1 MKYINQELFKE
12 INKNQNNFI
21 FREYTKDSN
30 KFVATNNFFTS
41 QKTDTEIF
49 EFVSFDYNEKITPY
63 NELENIYTMN
73 VRTYSDDNSFLDR
86 KYINL
91 VVISNISFSLDEINI
106 NNNDI
111 IKKFIE
117 NDITIDESFFNDIY
131 FNNDFSQKI
140 NIELP
145 KKFGEKKF
153 VLEDIEID
161 KKYFFKVNILEL
173 SLGFSEENL
182 YI

>member
-1 MKYINQELFKE
+1 
-12 INKNQNNFI
+12 
-21 FREYTKDSN
+21 
-30 KFVATNNFFTS
+30 
-41 QKTDTEIF
+41 
-49 EFVSFDYNEKITPY
+49 
-63 NELENIYTMN
+63 MN